1 MKKYAL
7 ASNRQKNQKKIQK
20 FFIFPLDISRYVMYI
35 TGITSKRAGCPER
48 KNKMKSKTEEW
59 IEKRI
64 EQNAAIT
71 KDSLILAAEGIQAII
86 QGIEVMSVVDLI
98 EQIDSN
104 MAFLVNAQAAI
115 QRNKALEQT
124 LVMNQKLKI
133 NKPAAN

>member
-1 MKKYAL
+1 M
-7 ASNRQKNQKKIQK
+7 I
-20 FFIFPLDISRYVMYI
+20 
-35 TGITSKRAGCPER
+35 
-48 KNKMKSKTEEW
+48 SKTEEW

-64 EQNAAIT
+64 EQNTAIT

-86 QGIEVMSVVDLI
+86 QGIEVMSAGDLI

-104 MAFLVNAQAAI
+104 MAFIRNAQEAI
-115 QRNKALEQT
+115 QRKIALEQT

>member
-1 MKKYAL
+1 
-7 ASNRQKNQKKIQK
+7 
-20 FFIFPLDISRYVMYI
+20 
-35 TGITSKRAGCPER
+35 
-48 KNKMKSKTEEW
+48 MKSKTEEW